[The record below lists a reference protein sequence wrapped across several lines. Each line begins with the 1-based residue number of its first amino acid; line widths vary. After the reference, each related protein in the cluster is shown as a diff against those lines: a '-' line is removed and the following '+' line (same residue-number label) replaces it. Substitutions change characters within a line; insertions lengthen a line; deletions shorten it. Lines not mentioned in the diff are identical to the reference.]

1 MLTIYLIRHAQSAN
15 NAMADQTDRL
25 ADPPLTELG
34 REQTQHLAAYLG
46 KGDSRDL
53 DADFRSGYSTRRGV
67 TSFGIT
73 HLYCSAM
80 HRALQTAQPVGRA
93 IGVTP
98 EIWLEL
104 HEVGGVYLD
113 VNNGRNSQPGKT
125 RLEIETEFAG
135 FTIPEAFTPDGWWG
149 LKRAYEERE
158 QALVRAQLV
167 ADNLRQRATSD
178 DVVAL
183 VTHGT
188 FSDRLLKV
196 LLGQSDVYSF
206 FYMLYNTSITRLD
219 FLDEKR
225 LLVRYINRIDHLP
238 AELMS

>member
-1 MLTIYLIRHAQSAN
+1 MLTLYIIRHAQSAN
-15 NAMADQTDRL
+15 NAMEDQAGRL
-25 ADPPLTELG
+25 ADPPLTALG
-34 REQTQHLAAYLG
+34 VQQAQQLAAYLG

-53 DADFRSGYSTRRGV
+53 DADFRSGYSTRHGIK
-67 TSFGIT
+67 SFGIT

-80 HRALQTAQPVGRA
+80 HRALQTAQPVAHA
-93 IGVTP
+93 IGVIP

-113 VNNGRNSQPGKT
+113 SSNGRSSQAGKT

-135 FTIPEAFTPDGWWG
+135 FTIPEGFATDGWWG
-149 LKRAYEERE
+149 VTRAYEERE
-158 QALVRAQLV
+158 DALVRAQLV
-167 ADNLRQRATSD
+167 AANLRQRATTD

-183 VTHGT
+183 ITHGT

-196 LLGQSDVYSF
+196 LLSQSDIYG
-206 FYMLYNTSITRLD
+206 FYYMFYNTAITRLE
-219 FLDEKR
+219 FLDETR
-225 LLVRYINRIDHLP
+225 ILVRYINRIDHLP